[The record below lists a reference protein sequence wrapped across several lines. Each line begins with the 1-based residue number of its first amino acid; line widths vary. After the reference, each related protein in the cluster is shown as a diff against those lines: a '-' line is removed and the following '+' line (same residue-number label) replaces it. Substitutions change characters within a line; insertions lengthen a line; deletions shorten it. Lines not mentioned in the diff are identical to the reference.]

1 MTNACHHFKLIRINK
16 YFIILFFLRI
26 ILKYYEVIYNLINK
40 LFLFNDVKLVEPI
53 LVLFIG
59 VIINV
64 LPLESLSP

>member
-40 LFLFNDVKLVEPI
+40 LFLFNDVKLVD
-53 LVLFIG
+53 LF
-59 VIINV
+59 
-64 LPLESLSP
+64 